1 MDRRVPSSARKE
13 IPSLLKIVIVVLL
26 AFGLYELT
34 GRVFSVSSKQEEM
47 REALK
52 VYNEAV

>member
-13 IPSLLKIVIVVLL
+13 IPSLLKIAIVVLF